1 MKLKKS
7 KNLKWQVSLFMLLVF
22 LVTMIPLPKIVAN
35 AATSGSA
42 VINSDKSVTVTAEYD
57 GSELYLIGTLVGGW
71 TDSDQ
76 VKMTNNGD
84 GTFSY
89 TTKVLSAGTYEFKFK
104 PNASNWDNSFNTEG
118 GTETNS
124 KITINEPGVTL
135 NGDGTVTFR
144 YEYNGASLYL
154 VGSMNNWSEAIQ
166 MQKNSYGLFEVTIDV
181 TAGTTYQYKYKVTD
195 DMSDWSTGSFGQD
208 GTDANSTLK
217 VPGEATAYAPI
228 NNGDGTVTF
237 TYKNL
242 SASKVYL
249 AGDFGGKYQW
259 QAAGIAMAQ
268 DPEDGLWKVTI
279 NPSEIDA
286 SRTDKTDIQYKFVV
300 DGSWITDPANDK
312 YESGNSVF
320 TYYKYEDAMAPNLNA
335 DGTVTFS
342 YKDDAAT
349 SVAFAGDVNG
359 WSATKTPFTKNAY
372 GVWTATVDTLG
383 AESITYKFVVDG
395 NWIIDPN
402 AQDTVSDGF
411 GGSNGVFNT
420 KGQVEASKKV
430 IVKYIRED
438 KNYSDWTFYTW
449 STGKK
454 DGDYNFTVKDG
465 VGIAE
470 IPVGKTTTSIGFK
483 IRKDLLWNTVDYGS
497 DRTIAVDQDAM
508 VTKVT
513 IKSGVG
519 DIFVVPSVKK
529 TAEINNGQ
537 IDFKY
542 RDIDLYNDD
551 AQDKITD
558 MKVKVKYKNE
568 DYKTIDMSYDDLNE
582 YFTASYKN
590 IKEGT
595 YTYKFVYKV
604 DGADKE
610 SDEETINYTKRT
622 MKGSASVKAS
632 AINSTENAVLTLK
645 LSGDDAKA
653 EYIKAIYLDLSELGG
668 SSKTAMDVSLLNDNK
683 EIRQTI
689 GVEDSITAGKKNIP
703 ITIVD
708 VNGEE
713 HKTSTSIEIKAKVY
727 NDKDPL
733 DFSFDESSVYFIVTD
748 RFFNGNTS
756 NDDPHGNNYDKTV
769 PHTYHG
775 GDFAGITEKIPYLK
789 DLGINTIWITPI
801 VEQTDF
807 DQMYADPTMSQYS
820 YHGYWAKDFTKLD
833 EHLGTIQEFKTL
845 IDKAHENGIKIMVD
859 VVLNHAG
866 YGMDNADSTAAGV
879 NNYPTDEDRV
889 QFAGMFRTEDG
900 NDDFTTASSGLPDF
914 KTEDADVRA
923 KLIEWQTAWLSKVMT
938 ESGNT
943 IDYYRVDTVKHVE
956 NATWKEFKSALTEI
970 NPEFKMIGEYYGA
983 DYNNDGGQLE
993 DGQMDALL
1001 DFGYKTYA
1009 KNFVNGSL
1017 ESVSS
1022 ILDDRASKV
1031 SNTYLY
1037 GQFLSSHDEDGFL
1050 VGIDGDVN
1058 NAITDRDRALGLVAA
1073 SLQIT
1078 DKGIP
1083 IVYYGEEVGLSG
1095 SNSFEDGQKNRYDM
1109 QFDLAT
1115 DGSTGE
1121 KTYNHYKKLL
1131 NIRNANKKV
1140 FAKGNRKTL
1149 VANNDEKYTVYTRTY
1164 KNDSILTAL
1173 NIADTAKEITVTIPE
1188 SAGKQVTDLYSG
1200 KTYTAASDNTVKI
1213 TIPAAQDGGTVM
1225 FAYTTTNTNTSSDN
1239 NNSDSNGN
1247 TTNNNNTS
1255 NSSSASNNGASKS
1268 KASKSKKTG
1277 DYDNTM
1283 IYMMLCMVALG
1294 AMVVVL
1300 NRRKEVEE

>member
-1 MKLKKS
+1 MEFKKS
-7 KNLKWQVSLFMLLVF
+7 KNLKWQVSLFVLLVF
-22 LVTMIPLPKIVAN
+22 LVTMIPLPKITAK
-35 AATSGSA
+35 AASGGSI
-42 VINSDKSVTVTAEYD
+42 VINSDKSVTITAQYD

-71 TDSDQ
+71 SETANQ
-76 VKMTNNGD
+76 VAMTNNGD

-89 TTKVLSAGTYEFKFK
+89 TTAVLSAGTYEYKFK
-104 PNASNWDNSFNTEG
+104 PNASGWKGAFNAEGIDANSTV
-118 GTETNS
+118 
-124 KITINEPGVTL
+124 TIHEPGVTL
-135 NGDGTVTFR
+135 NGDGTATFR
-144 YEYNGASLYL
+144 YEYSGASLYL
-154 VGSMNNWSEAIQ
+154 VGSMNTWTEAIP
-166 MQKNSYGLFEVTIDV
+166 MTKNSYGLFEVTIDV
-181 TAGTTYQYKYKVTD
+181 TSGTTYQYKYKVTD
-195 DMSDWSTGSFGQD
+195 NMSDWSTGSFGQD
-208 GTDANSTLK
+208 GTDANSVLS

-242 SASKVYL
+242 SATKVYV
-249 AGDFGGKYQW
+249 AGDFGGSYQW
-259 QAAGIAMAQ
+259 KPTGLEMTQ
-268 DPEDGLWKVTI
+268 DPVDGLWKLTI
-279 NPSEIDA
+279 NPSDID
-286 SRTDKTDIQYKFVV
+286 STKTDGTDIQYKFVV
-300 DGSWITDPANDK
+300 DGTSWVTDPANEN
-312 YESGNSVF
+312 YASGNSVF

-342 YKDDAAT
+342 YKDDTAT
-349 SVAFAGDVNG
+349 SVAFAGDVNS
-359 WSATKTPFTKNAY
+359 WSSTSKVFTKNSY
-372 GVWTATVDTLG
+372 GIWTVTVDPLG
-383 AESITYKFVVDG
+383 AKSITYKFVVDG
-395 NWIIDPN
+395 SNWIIDPN

-420 KGQVEASKKV
+420 SGAVAESKKV
-430 IVKYIRED
+430 IIKYIRED
-438 KNYSDWTFYTW
+438 KDYSDWTFYTW
-449 STGKK
+449 NTGKK
-454 DGDYNFTVKDG
+454 DGDYTFTERDG

-470 IPVGKTTTSIGFK
+470 IPVGDTTASIGFK
-483 IRKDLLWNTVDYGS
+483 IRKDLLWNTVDYDS

-513 IKSGVG
+513 VTSGVG

-542 RDIDLYNDD
+542 RDVDLYNADE
-551 AQDKITD
+551 QDKIED
-558 MKVKVKYKNE
+558 MKLKVKYQDG
-568 DYKTIDMSYDDLNE
+568 DYKTIDMDYDNLNE
-582 YFTASYKN
+582 YFAASYKN

-604 DGADKE
+604 EGTEKE
-610 SDEETINYTKRT
+610 SAEETINYTKRT
-622 MKGSASVKAS
+622 MKGSASVKANS
-632 AINSTENAVLTLK
+632 INSTENAVLTLK
-645 LSGDDAKA
+645 LSGDDAKK

-668 SSKTAMDVSLLNDNK
+668 SSKTAMDVDLLDDSK

-713 HKTSTSIEIKAKVY
+713 HKTSTSIEITAKVY
-727 NDKDPL
+727 NDNDPL
-733 DFSFDESSVYFIVTD
+733 DFSFDESSIYFMVTD

-756 NDDPHGNNYDKTV
+756 NDDPNGNNYDKTT

-775 GDFAGITEKIPYLK
+775 GDIAGITEKIPYLK

-807 DQMYADPTMSQYS
+807 DQMYANPAMSQYS

-845 IDKAHENGIKIMVD
+845 IDTAHENGIKIMVD

-866 YGMDNADSTAAGV
+866 YGMDNADASAASV
-879 NNYPTDEDRV
+879 NNYPTDDDRTK
-889 QFAGMFRTEDG
+889 FAGMFRTADG

-914 KTEDADVRA
+914 KTEDKDVRD
-923 KLIEWQTAWLSKVMT
+923 KLIEWQTAWLSTLMT
-938 ESGNT
+938 ENGNT

-956 NATWKEFKSALTEI
+956 DATWKEFKSALTEI

-993 DGQMDALL
+993 NGQMDALL

-1009 KNFVNGSL
+1009 RNFVNGSL
-1017 ESVSS
+1017 DTVSN
-1022 ILDDRASKV
+1022 ILDERASKI
-1031 SNTYLY
+1031 SNTYLF

-1050 VGIDGDVN
+1050 VGIDGNVDN
-1058 NAITDRDRALGLVAA
+1058 EITDRDRALGLVAA

-1083 IVYYGEEVGLSG
+1083 VVYYGEEVGLSG
-1095 SNSFEDGQKNRYDM
+1095 SNSFDNGQKNRYDM

-1121 KTYNHYKKLL
+1121 KTYNHYKTLL
-1131 NIRNANKKV
+1131 NVRNANKEV
-1140 FAKGNRKTL
+1140 FAKGNRKTV

-1164 KNDSILTAL
+1164 KNNSILTAL

-1188 SAGKQVTDLYSG
+1188 SAGKQVKDLYSG
-1200 KTYTAASDNTVKI
+1200 NTYVAAADNTVKI
-1213 TIPAAQDGGTVM
+1213 TIPAAQDGGTAM
-1225 FAYTTTNTNTSSDN
+1225 FAYTTSDSSIDNTNTNN
-1239 NNSDSNGN
+1239 GSN
-1247 TTNNNNTS
+1247 TNK
-1255 NSSSASNNGASKS
+1255 SSSNQSQS
-1268 KASKSKKTG
+1268 SKSKKTG
-1277 DYDNTM
+1277 DNNNSM
-1283 IYMMLCMVALG
+1283 IYMMLCMVAVG
-1294 AMVVVL
+1294 AIVVTL
-1300 NRRKEVEE
+1300 NRKKEVEE